1 MAEQRRAYPQRPMCF
16 EMPADAVAGQTVF
29 VSTTDGLEAS
39 IRISSEAKVG
49 DTIIVPG
56 PDDADSGNCV
66 VDPHFYYHK
75 AGIERPSPQIVI
87 RGGHRFKLPVPP
99 YLLHHHKVAVTLEP
113 HEDYW
118 PSPLVSAVQV
128 CLFSFYC
135 RLVVS
140 DLVLL

>member
-1 MAEQRRAYPQRPMCF
+1 MTEQQQAYKQHQMCF
-16 EMPADAVAGQTVF
+16 DLPVDAVAGQTVF
-29 VSTTDGLEAS
+29 VSSTDGLKAS
-39 IRISSEAKVG
+39 IKVSTEAKPG
-49 DTIIVPG
+49 DTITVS
-56 PDDADSGNCV
+56 DDADSESGV
-66 VDPHFYYHK
+66 VGPYFYYHK

-99 YLLHHHKVAVTLEP
+99 YLLHHHNVAVTLEP

-140 DLVLL
+140 SQ